1 MSQVKSPGKA
11 GPGLHFVE
19 KPAGSARAAQNS
31 CCGSEARV
39 GERLR
44 FLRHER
50 GLSIRLLAEKCG
62 ISVNTLSLI
71 ENNRT
76 SPSVHTLNLLAGGL
90 GIPLMALF
98 EEEKHG
104 QELVYQQDGQRE
116 VVSFP
121 HGTVEN
127 LGKGLPPLGA
137 EPILVTLES
146 DQEEDV
152 SHNGREFIYCLEG
165 KATCLIA
172 GQAFLL
178 LPGDSLLFDA
188 GTPHRWAN
196 SQSRPSRL
204 LVLFCPMEA
213 RDQPAEHHLEH

>member
-1 MSQVKSPGKA
+1 MSQVKSHGKA
-11 GPGLHFVE
+11 EPGLHLDGM
-19 KPAGSARAAQNS
+19 PAGSKRRVQNV
-31 CCGSEARV
+31 CCENETLV

-44 FLRHER
+44 LLRHER
-50 GLSIRLLAEKCG
+50 GLSIRALAEKCG

-76 SPSVHTLNLLAGGL
+76 SPSVHTLNLLGGGL
-90 GIPLMALF
+90 GVPLATIF
-98 EEEKHG
+98 EEENHG

-116 VVSFP
+116 VLYFP

-137 EPILVTLES
+137 EPMLVTLENN
-146 DQEEDV
+146 QEEEA
-152 SHNGREFIYCLEG
+152 SHDGREFIYCLEG
-165 KATCLIA
+165 KASCTIA
-172 GQAFLL
+172 GQEYPL

-188 GTPHRWAN
+188 STPHRWAN